1 MNPFKFLSYFIN
13 LNESINNEA
22 FSNIPISMDA
32 SSSAYQILSY
42 FTFNEQLAIGT
53 NLIKDPVNK
62 PYEYHDLYNTLLE
75 DIKEKNLEG
84 LLDNDH
90 KLADA
95 VRKRLSRKLMKKIYM
110 PLVYGQTKHSATTD
124 IISNLGENLD
134 GKDAYKLAEGL

>member
-1 MNPFKFLSYFIN
+1 LNPFQFLSYFIN

-75 DIKEKNLEG
+75 DIKENLEG
-84 LLDNDH
+84 
-90 KLADA
+90 
-95 VRKRLSRKLMKKIYM
+95 R
-110 PLVYGQTKHSATTD
+110 
-124 IISNLGENLD
+124 
-134 GKDAYKLAEGL
+134 